1 MSEDEWRQF
10 FNDIGAE
17 GYGWINYGE
26 FSNGYRQKD
35 PGAAEEDIQ
44 AAWDMGDTNGDGQ
57 MHWDEFWALVQ
68 GMDADDAK
76 RSRAEWQEWFWMND
90 WNSDE
95 HLDMDEFES
104 GWRAE
109 EPDVDQEEV
118 EEAFEYGDTD
128 YNGKLSWGE
137 FI

>member
-1 MSEDEWRQF
+1 MGEGYGWINFSEFSNLYRNEDPGADDHEGMSEDEWRQF

-68 GMDADDAK
+68 GMDSDDAK
-76 RSRAEWQEWFWMND
+76 RSRAEW
-90 WNSDE
+90 
-95 HLDMDEFES
+95 
-104 GWRAE
+104 
-109 EPDVDQEEV
+109 
-118 EEAFEYGDTD
+118 
-128 YNGKLSWGE
+128 
-137 FI
+137 

>member
-44 AAWDMGDTNGDGQ
+44 AAWDLGDTNGDGQ
-57 MHWDEFWALVQ
+57 MYWDEFWALVQ
-68 GMDADDAK
+68 GMDDDDMK
-76 RSRAEWQEWFWMND
+76 RSRAEWQEWFWSND
-90 WNSDE
+90 YDYSED
-95 HLDMDEFES
+95 LDMGEFES
-104 GWRAE
+104 GWREE
-109 EPDVDQEEV
+109 EPDVDQSEV
-118 EEAFEYGDTD
+118 EEAFDYGDTD
-128 YNGKLSWGE
+128 YNGRLSWGE